1 MYPWCSLWCNFQA
14 NISML
19 SFYVGSSTS
28 RLCSLCVYYSD
39 LLFDPHSLILTF
51 LSHWNPDFTSKL
63 AFVYATLMKLLCT
76 CIHELLCFVPL
87 QKTSSL
93 TITSD
98 IGFIQIFASKLL
110 GIGFYYTQTFHFPL
124 GSTLLIP
131 ACFFST
137 LIFLSFWLLKLFLWQ
152 AVLSSNFST

>member
-1 MYPWCSLWCNFQA
+1 
-14 NISML
+14 ML
-19 SFYVGSSTS
+19 VHPPLGCVHV
-28 RLCSLCVYYSD
+28 LIVYYSD

-51 LSHWNPDFTSKL
+51 LSRWNPDFTSKL
-63 AFVYATLMKLLCT
+63 AFVYATLMKFLCT
-76 CIHELLCFVPL
+76 CIHELLCFVSL
-87 QKTSSL
+87 QKTSSSL
-93 TITSD
+93 RITSD

-137 LIFLSFWLLKLFLWQ
+137 LTFLSFWLLKLFLWQ
-152 AVLSSNFST
+152 AVLFLQLFHLKILIIEKFI